1 MASEMS
7 ITQNFRQLTLTLPA
21 DSVTVDIDIKILKG
35 QYTYSLNNNYTDLS
49 FTPWSEDHET
59 SETFLKIVREMQIEP
74 NSYYLETV
82 MRQSLVNNFATN
94 CNQPKV
100 NTIEQDTP
108 LDNAPIRQSSC
119 PSNWSDY
126 LHVED
131 DTDNESPG
139 QTEPPT
145 EVDPNQPT
153 TSTSICTSQDLPA
166 DSNAILRLPQSVP
179 KALTIDKGKSKGKQN
194 ITEAMPIVVVGNATQ
209 LWDQMPSPPKARPQY
224 ATWALVKPQRQI
236 QDNTEHN

>member
-21 DSVTVDIDIKILKG
+21 DSVTVDIDVKTLKG
-35 QYTYSLNNNYTDLS
+35 QYTYSLNTNYTDLS
-49 FTPWSEDHET
+49 FTPWSEDHEP

-82 MRQSLVNNFATN
+82 MRQSLVNNFAIN
-94 CNQPKV
+94 SNKPKV
-100 NTIEQDTP
+100 NTIKQDTSP
-108 LDNAPIRQSSC
+108 DNEPNRQSPC

-126 LHVED
+126 LHVEN
-131 DTDNESPG
+131 DNDNKSPD

-153 TSTSICTSQDLPA
+153 TSTGICIPQDLRV

-179 KALTIDKGKSKGKQN
+179 KALTIEKGKSKSK
-194 ITEAMPIVVVGNATQ
+194 
-209 LWDQMPSPPKARPQY
+209 
-224 ATWALVKPQRQI
+224 
-236 QDNTEHN
+236 